1 MTLIRFPIA
10 CSKMDFCDCL
20 SGNVLKVT
28 VSRPTYPPFSDLSD
42 LRSKTWI
49 YFGLKIQN
57 LDLRLKSWG
66 EAPAVIQM
74 LAEVRGE
81 APGICLL
88 IWYILSFFSHLIV
101 CLSRGSVSSKEST
114 VMYILNSSTITE
126 QSFQEFITELL
137 NRIPRRKHT
146 RVVVK
151 QSESHL

>member
-1 MTLIRFPIA
+1 
-10 CSKMDFCDCL
+10 MDFCDCL
-20 SGNVLKVT
+20 SGYVLKVT
-28 VSRPTYPPFSDLSD
+28 VSRPTYPPSSDLSD

-49 YFGLKIQN
+49 YFGLKVQN

-81 APGICLL
+81 APRNFLM

-101 CLSRGSVSSKEST
+101 CLSRGSVSSKETT

-137 NRIPRRKHT
+137 DQVPRRKI
-146 RVVVK
+146 
-151 QSESHL
+151 LA

>member
-1 MTLIRFPIA
+1 
-10 CSKMDFCDCL
+10 MDFCDCL

-49 YFGLKIQN
+49 YFGLKVQN

-81 APGICLL
+81 APGKFLVGL
-88 IWYILSFFSHLIV
+88 IHLINFV
-101 CLSRGSVSSKEST
+101 H
-114 VMYILNSSTITE
+114 I
-126 QSFQEFITELL
+126 
-137 NRIPRRKHT
+137 
-146 RVVVK
+146 
-151 QSESHL
+151 